1 MLTDRRHFLQAGA
14 LIAGAAAL
22 PAEAFAKAGP
32 PEPKAGRYKLSLAA
46 YSMRKYLD
54 LKNPQM
60 KLEEFIEKCAEW
72 GCDGTELTE
81 YYFPKPITPE
91 YVTKIKRTAIK
102 AGLPITCTPIGN
114 TFTLPP
120 GEARDK
126 QLAAMKAWI
135 DISAELGSPAIRIFA
150 GSTPKGM
157 EEAEARKYAI
167 ECINISLEHA
177 AKRGVFLALENHG
190 GIVATAEGM
199 LSILKEIKHDWF
211 GVNLDSGNFHTPDPY
226 GDLEKIAPYAV
237 TCQIKCEITPA
248 GGKKQD
254 ADYARIVEIMKK
266 VKYRGFI
273 TLEYESAEEPTT
285 AIPKHLDALRKV
297 LG

>member
-1 MLTDRRHFLQAGA
+1 MDRRGFLQT
-14 LIAGAAAL
+14 GAALAAASL
-22 PAEAFAKAGP
+22 VPAEAKAAPAARGP
-32 PEPKAGRYKLSLAA
+32 KYKLSLAA
-46 YSMRKYLD
+46 YSMRQYLD
-54 LKNPQM
+54 LKNPKM
-60 KLEEFIEKCAEW
+60 KLEEFIEKCVEW

-81 YYFPKPITPE
+81 YYFQKPLTPE
-91 YVTKIKRTAIK
+91 YLTRIKRTAIK

-126 QLAAMKAWI
+126 QIENMKKWI
-135 DISAELGSPAIRIFA
+135 DVSAELGSPAIRIFA
-150 GSTPKGM
+150 GGVPKGST
-157 EEAEARKYAI
+157 EDEARKWAI

-199 LSILKEIKHDWF
+199 LAILKEIKHDWL

-237 TCQIKCEITPA
+237 TCQLKCEIQPT

-254 ADYARIVEIMKK
+254 SDYGRIIEIMRKAN
-266 VKYRGFI
+266 YRGFI
-273 TLEYESAEEPTT
+273 TLEYEAAEEPTT
-285 AIPKHLDALRKV
+285 AIPKHLDAIRKV

>member
-1 MLTDRRHFLQAGA
+1 MRTDRRGFIVGGA
-14 LIAGAAAL
+14 ALAGAAAL
-22 PAEAFAKAGP
+22 PANAAPAPAAG
-32 PEPKAGRYKLSLAA
+32 ARYKLSLAA

-91 YVTKIKRTAIK
+91 YISRIKRTAIK

-120 GEARDK
+120 GDARDK
-126 QLAAMKAWI
+126 QLDAMKRWI
-135 DISAELGSPAIRIFA
+135 DVSADLGSPAIRIFA
-150 GSTPKGM
+150 GGTPKGVD
-157 EEAEARKYAI
+157 EAEARKWAI
-167 ECINISLEHA
+167 ECIQISLEHA

-190 GIVATAEGM
+190 GIVATADGM
-199 LSILKEIKHDWF
+199 LAILREVKHDWF

-226 GDLEKIAPYAV
+226 GDIEKIARYAV
-237 TCQIKCEITPA
+237 TCQLKAEISPA

-254 ADYARIVEIMKK
+254 ADYGRIIQIMRKAE
-266 VKYRGFI
+266 YRGFI
-273 TLEYESAEEPTT
+273 TLEYESAEEPKT
-285 AIPKHLDALRKV
+285 AIPRHLDAIRKL

>member
-1 MLTDRRHFLQAGA
+1 MRTDRRGFLMSGA
-14 LIAGAAAL
+14 ALAASAAL
-22 PAEAFAKAGP
+22 PSTARAAIPAPAPSK
-32 PEPKAGRYKLSLAA
+32 YKLSLAA
-46 YSMRKYLD
+46 YSMRAYLD
-54 LKNPQM
+54 LKNPKM

-81 YYFPKPITPE
+81 YFFQKPITPE
-91 YVTKIKRTAIK
+91 YLTKIKRTAIK
-102 AGLPITCTPIGN
+102 AGLPITCTPVGN

-126 QLAAMKAWI
+126 QLASMKNWI
-135 DISAELGSPAIRIFA
+135 DVSAELGSPAIRIFA
-150 GSTPKGM
+150 GSTPKGV
-157 EEAEARKYAI
+157 EEAEARKWAI

-199 LSILKEIKHDWF
+199 LAIIKEIKHDWF
-211 GVNLDSGNFHTPDPY
+211 GVNFDSGNFHTPDPY

-237 TCQIKCEITPA
+237 VCQLKAEISPL

-254 ADYARIVEIMKK
+254 TDYGRVVDILRKAGYK
-266 VKYRGFI
+266 GFI
-273 TLEYESAEEPTT
+273 TLEYESAEEPMT
-285 AIPKHLDALRKV
+285 AIPKHLDMIRKV
-297 LG
+297 L

>member
-1 MLTDRRHFLQAGA
+1 MRTDRRGFLVGGA
-14 LIAGAAAL
+14 ALAGAAAL
-22 PAEAFAKAGP
+22 PAHAAPAKAAGP
-32 PEPKAGRYKLSLAA
+32 RYKLSLAA
-46 YSMRKYLD
+46 YSMRQYLD
-54 LKNPQM
+54 LKNPKM
-60 KLEEFIEKCAEW
+60 KLEEFIEKCVEW

-81 YYFPKPITPE
+81 YFFQKPITPE
-91 YVTKIKRTAIK
+91 YLQRIKRTAIK

-120 GEARDK
+120 GDARDK
-126 QLAAMKAWI
+126 QLAAMKSWI
-135 DISAELGSPAIRIFA
+135 DVSAELGSPAIRIFA
-150 GSTPKGM
+150 GGTPKGVD
-157 EEAEARKYAI
+157 EAEARKWAI
-167 ECINISLEHA
+167 ECIKISLDHA

-199 LSILKEIKHDWF
+199 IAILEAVKHDWF

-237 TCQIKCEITPA
+237 TCQLKCEVTPK

-254 ADYARIVEIMKK
+254 ADYARVIEIMRK

-273 TLEYESAEEPTT
+273 TLEYEAAEDPLTG
-285 AIPKHLDALRKV
+285 IPKHLEAIRKV
-297 LG
+297 L

>member
-1 MLTDRRHFLQAGA
+1 MLTNRRGFLAGGAA
-14 LIAGAAAL
+14 LAGAAAL
-22 PAEAFAKAGP
+22 PVHAVPLKAAGP
-32 PEPKAGRYKLSLAA
+32 RYKLSLAA
-46 YSMRKYLD
+46 YSMRQVLD
-54 LKNPQM
+54 LKNPKM
-60 KLEEFIEKCAEW
+60 KLEEFIEKCVEW

-81 YYFPKPITPE
+81 YYFQKPLTPE
-91 YVTKIKRTAIK
+91 YVVRIKRAAIK

-120 GEARDK
+120 GDARDK
-126 QLAAMKAWI
+126 QLAAMRSWI
-135 DISAELGSPAIRIFA
+135 DVSAELGSPAIRIFA
-150 GSTPKGM
+150 GSTPKGGD
-157 EEAEARKYAI
+157 EAEARKWAI
-167 ECINISLEHA
+167 ECIKISLDHA

-199 LSILKEIKHDWF
+199 LAILTEIKHDWF

-237 TCQIKCEITPA
+237 TCQLKCEITPL

-254 ADYARIVEIMKK
+254 SDYARVIEIMRKA
-266 VKYRGFI
+266 KYRGFI
-273 TLEYESAEEPTT
+273 TLEYEAAEEPTT
-285 AIPKHLDALRKV
+285 AIPKHLENIRKL

>member
-1 MLTDRRHFLQAGA
+1 MKTDRRGFLVGGA
-14 LIAGAAAL
+14 ALAGAAAL
-22 PAEAFAKAGP
+22 PVHAAPLKAAAP
-32 PEPKAGRYKLSLAA
+32 RYKLSLAA
-46 YSMRKYLD
+46 YSMRQYLD
-54 LKNPQM
+54 LKNPKM
-60 KLEEFIEKCAEW
+60 KLEEFIEKCVEW

-81 YYFPKPITPE
+81 YYFQKPLTPE
-91 YVTKIKRTAIK
+91 YIQRIKRTAIK

-120 GEARDK
+120 GDARDK
-126 QLAAMKAWI
+126 QLAAMKGWI
-135 DISAELGSPAIRIFA
+135 DVSAELGSPAIRIFA
-150 GSTPKGM
+150 GSTPKGVD
-157 EEAEARKYAI
+157 EAEARKWAI
-167 ECINISLEHA
+167 ECIRISLDHA

-199 LSILKEIKHDWF
+199 LSIIKEIQHDWF

-237 TCQIKCEITPA
+237 TCQLKCEVTPL

-254 ADYARIVEIMKK
+254 SDYARVIEIMRKAK
-266 VKYRGFI
+266 HRGFI
-273 TLEYESAEEPTT
+273 TLEYEAAEEPLTG
-285 AIPKHLDALRKV
+285 IPKHLENIRKL